1 MCQQGTGTPVNRSPV
16 NARTRPRISR
26 RRAGKRPVSVF
37 SQVLQSIIY
46 FSSNLQDG
54 PGGRAERGARF
65 ACDALMQHRMEN
77 LKHAQPKAGCTRLI
91 WAQPLGVSNICNY
104 QAARSAHNRPLRG
117 LYSNKGKD
125 PLGGVQK
132 WLPKVPSERH
142 LSPHSRSPSST
153 STAPPSSAPPRPR
166 RGPRLVPRL

>member
-16 NARTRPRISR
+16 NARTWNRLRISR

-54 PGGRAERGARF
+54 PGGRAECGARF
-65 ACDALMQHRMEN
+65 ARDALMQHKMEI
-77 LKHAQPKAGCTRLI
+77 LKRAQPKAGCTRLI

-104 QAARSAHNRPLRG
+104 QAARSARNRPLGG

-132 WLPKVPSERH
+132 WLPEVHFLHFLMRYGHRTRLAFRVHRPSGWGK
-142 LSPHSRSPSST
+142 SGQS
-153 STAPPSSAPPRPR
+153 
-166 RGPRLVPRL
+166 